1 MKLPYYTDISE
12 KLYVDKIQWTE
23 VEFVWNVLF

>member
-1 MKLPYYTDISE
+1 MKLPYYIDVSE

>member
-1 MKLPYYTDISE
+1 MKLPYYIDISE